1 MMATMNPRLSIATD
15 RPASPRWLEVLSSS
29 ECRSLLAS
37 ASLGRVGVTV
47 NALPVILP
55 VAYLVDADIVWFF
68 TEAGT
73 KLHAA
78 SRNAVI
84 AFEVDSLN
92 DQEGW
97 SVLVIGRSFLC
108 EDDSVITKL
117 RAAGLQAVAPG
128 IRSELVGVSIQHVS
142 GRRFAFGLA
151 ATDDSGYL

>member
-1 MMATMNPRLSIATD
+1 MNPRSSTTTD
-15 RPASPRWLEVLSSS
+15 RRASSRWLEVLSSS
-29 ECRSLLAS
+29 ECRSLLAG

-78 SRNAVI
+78 SSNAVI

-97 SVLVIGRSFLC
+97 SVLVIGRSFFC
-108 EDDSVITKL
+108 NDKSVGTKL
-117 RAAGLQAVAPG
+117 RGAGLKALAPG
-128 IRSELVGVSIQHVS
+128 IRSDLVGVSIQHVS

-151 ATDDSGYL
+151 QTNDRGYL